1 MTDPDSCSC
10 SAQNVIS
17 AGTACDRSDSVTGG
31 AFLHFF
37 LFSPG
42 DGTDALVEY
51 VRDMA
56 AAA

>member
-42 DGTDALVEY
+42 DGTLNTEKFICDK
-51 VRDMA
+51 A